1 MKTVQK
7 RIISWKQP
15 LALFLCFFLVTGCGW
30 TGVFAESAAAPDI
43 PEPPESDLLADV
55 ENSEVWDE
63 LFADLTLSGDWARDL
78 LTVAKSQ
85 MGYTESI
92 RNFKAVYNEERN
104 AYDLYGWNR
113 FGAWY
118 GEPYGEWD
126 AMFVSFCLFYARVPS
141 DELPYDSESARW
153 ADTLTGRGLFHERAG
168 YTAHPGELI
177 FFDRNGDGRAD
188 HVGIV
193 YELNRE
199 TGTVTA
205 LEGGRSGRVDTYKY
219 APDSASILGYVSL
232 SKNSDS
238 QPDTAQQTEGES
250 TEKPGQTHD
259 QANSGTP
266 AGQPGQTAKQD
277 DEEFVLVAGFAGHE
291 SGITVYIECGKGSVP
306 PDTMMTLSPINGN
319 MIKTLVN
326 SAVDGE
332 VLETRA
338 IHVLLHD
345 PQGGTVT
352 PQKPIR
358 FRLYPSSWNYTS
370 DRLVVLQILD
380 DNTVTEVASSNDFRA
395 IANSGIPFEAQ
406 ANGIYVIVNVA

>member
-7 RIISWKQP
+7 RKISWKQP
-15 LALFLCFFLVTGCGW
+15 LALLLCFLLVTGFGW
-30 TGVFAESAAAPDI
+30 TGVFAESAAALDI

-55 ENSEVWDE
+55 ENSEVWDG
-63 LFADLTLSGDWARDL
+63 LFADLNLSGDWARDL

-85 MGYTESI
+85 IGYTESI

-153 ADTLTGRGLFHERAG
+153 ADTLTGRGLFHEKAG

-177 FFDRNGDGRAD
+177 FFDRNGDG
-188 HVGIV
+188 
-193 YELNRE
+193 
-199 TGTVTA
+199 TA

-219 APDSASILGYVSL
+219 ALDAASILGYVSL
-232 SKNSDS
+232 SKNRDS
-238 QPDTAQQTEGES
+238 QPDTVQQTEGES
-250 TEKPGQTHD
+250 TEKPVQTPA

-345 PQGGTVT
+345 PQGGVVT